1 MHGDVAVTP
10 EQTASLA
17 QSLKDNEAFQLALT
31 NIRDEALNALAT
43 MPRADEAAFYS
54 AQARVAVVD
63 DIRGNLDQFI
73 RSGAAKS
80 PPGLA

>member
-1 MHGDVAVTP
+1 MTP
-10 EQTASLA
+10 DQIASLA
-17 QSLKDNEAFQLALT
+17 QSLKDNEVFQQALT
-31 NIRDEALNALAT
+31 AIRDDALNALAA
-43 MPRADEAAFYS
+43 MPRSDEQAFYS

-73 RSGAAKS
+73 RPGAAKK

>member
-1 MHGDVAVTP
+1 MTP
-10 EQTASLA
+10 DQIASLA
-17 QSLKDNEAFQLALT
+17 QSLKDNEVFQQALT
-31 NIRDEALNALAT
+31 AIRDDALNALAT
-43 MPRADEAAFYS
+43 MPRSDEQAFYS

-73 RSGAAKS
+73 RSGAAKK

>member
-1 MHGDVAVTP
+1 MTP
-10 EQTASLA
+10 DQAASLA
-17 QSLKDNEAFQLALT
+17 RSLRDNEAFQQALR

-73 RSGAAKS
+73 RSGQPTK